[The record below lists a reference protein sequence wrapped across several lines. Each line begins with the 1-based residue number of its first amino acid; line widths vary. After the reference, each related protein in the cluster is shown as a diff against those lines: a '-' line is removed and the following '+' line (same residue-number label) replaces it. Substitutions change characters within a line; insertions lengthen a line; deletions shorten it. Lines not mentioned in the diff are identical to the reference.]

1 VDEQDELVE
10 QRQKEAPRPRI
21 LRENAVEQLP
31 GEHRKG
37 SKKSSTA
44 IGRRVDSSGD
54 SGVNAEKAANARTL

>member
-1 VDEQDELVE
+1 LS
-10 QRQKEAPRPRI
+10 
-21 LRENAVEQLP
+21 NARKKLHVRGYSGRTRWNSSP
-31 GEHRKG
+31 ANRKG